1 MRAVIT
7 VIGHDTVGIIAKT
20 SAVLSRH
27 NVNILD
33 ITQSVLGDIFAMVM
47 FADISGCNVPFRDL
61 QNELD
66 RQLEES
72 MRRVKFH
79 YRFMQIGEIL
89 EILLVILIAAAIV
102 WIMV

>member
-20 SAVLSRH
+20 SAILSKN

-47 FADISGCNVPFRDL
+47 FADITDSTVPFGDL
-61 QNELD
+61 QTELEALG
-66 RQLEES
+66 REIG
-72 MRRVKFH
+72 V
-79 YRFMQIGEIL
+79 QIMAVHEDIFNAMHT
-89 EILLVILIAAAIV
+89 V
-102 WIMV
+102 

>member
-7 VIGHDTVGIIAKT
+7 VIGHDTVCIIAKT

-47 FADISGCNVPFRDL
+47 FADISACSVPFRDL
-61 QNELD
+61 QNELEALGTEIGV
-66 RQLEES
+66 QISAVHEEIFNA
-72 MRRVKFH
+72 MHTV
-79 YRFMQIGEIL
+79 
-89 EILLVILIAAAIV
+89 
-102 WIMV
+102 

>member
-20 SAVLSRH
+20 SAILSKN

-47 FADISGCNVPFRDL
+47 FADITDSTVPFGDL
-61 QNELD
+61 QNEL
-66 RQLEES
+66 ES
-72 MRRVKFH
+72 LGREIGV
-79 YRFMQIGEIL
+79 QIMAVHEDIFNAMHT
-89 EILLVILIAAAIV
+89 V
-102 WIMV
+102 